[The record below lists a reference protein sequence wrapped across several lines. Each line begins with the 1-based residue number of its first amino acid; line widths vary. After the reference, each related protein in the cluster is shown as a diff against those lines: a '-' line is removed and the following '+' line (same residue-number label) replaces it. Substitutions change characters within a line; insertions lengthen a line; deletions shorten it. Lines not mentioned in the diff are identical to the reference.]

1 MKAKIEWPTFPRW
14 SRWTPWIGIL
24 VLCISVSWALA
35 SRRNLTPDAVTQ
47 ATTWNDY
54 EGDLGALFDG
64 KTPDNSD
71 SPPSFLWVSKGILW
85 ITFPE
90 PVEFVELRLYV
101 GSEAG
106 EYIVKAYLGGKLDL
120 DMAGRSPEGEL
131 KARVESRE
139 YVKHGW
145 ATLTLPPGT
154 VIDNVELVTFG
165 TAEFY
170 EMELLGPQETPVR
183 ATSWGFIKNLKRDR

>member
-1 MKAKIEWPTFPRW
+1 MKAKTESPTRSRW
-14 SRWTPWIGIL
+14 SRWVPLVGIL
-24 VLCISVSWALA
+24 VGCIGVSWALA

-54 EGDLGALFDG
+54 EGDIGALFDG
-64 KTPDNSD
+64 KTPDNSEAP
-71 SPPSFLWVSKGILW
+71 SSFLWVSKGILW

-90 PVEFVELRLYV
+90 PVELAELRLYV

-120 DMAGRSPEGEL
+120 DLGGRSPEGEL

-145 ATLTLPPGT
+145 ATLVLPPGT

-165 TAEFY
+165 TAELY
-170 EMELLGPQETPVR
+170 EMELLGPVETSVR
-183 ATSWGFIKNLKRDR
+183 ASHWGVIKAMQR